1 MKNKY
6 LGIAALICVCLATG
20 CAAEN
25 ETGKNTSEP
34 SKTQEQD
41 LTNDTT
47 QSENEEPADK
57 QSEDKQSEGGQSESS
72 PSENTL
78 PEDTKKDTDT
88 GNNTGN
94 NTSNNTNNT
103 ISESSDST
111 KQSAASQP
119 GATAE
124 DFYNVCTSHSAIE
137 VENFASEVRS
147 LILAK
152 DWNGLSEKIEY
163 PLTVG
168 ETTCAD
174 SAAFLALDL
183 DANVSQDFLDGI
195 EAETCHEMFCNFQ
208 GIMMGESG
216 QVWINE
222 TAGTGELKVTAL
234 NGLLK

>member
-20 CAAEN
+20 CTAEN
-25 ETGKNTSEP
+25 ETGKNTGEP

-57 QSEDKQSEGGQSESS
+57 QSEDKQSEGGQSENS

-78 PEDTKKDTDT
+78 PEDTKKDPDT
-88 GNNTGN
+88 SNNTN
-94 NTSNNTNNT
+94 NNTNNT

-183 DANVSQDFLDGI
+183 DSNVSQDFLDGI
-195 EAETCHEMFCNFQ
+195 EAETCREMFCNFE

-222 TAGTGELKVTAL
+222 TGGTGELKVTGL

>member
-57 QSEDKQSEGGQSESS
+57 QSEDKQSESGQSEIS

-88 GNNTGN
+88 SNNT
-94 NTSNNTNNT
+94 NTNTNNT

-147 LILAK
+147 MILAK

-222 TAGTGELKVTAL
+222 TGGTGELKVTAL

>member
-72 PSENTL
+72 PSENTST
-78 PEDTKKDTDT
+78 EDTKKDTD
-88 GNNTGN
+88 TGN

-119 GATAE
+119 SDTAE

-163 PLTVG
+163 PLTVDG
-168 ETTCAD
+168 TTCAD
-174 SAAFLALDL
+174 STAFLALDL

>member
-41 LTNDTT
+41 LKNDTT
-47 QSENEEPADK
+47 QSDNEEPADK
-57 QSEDKQSEGGQSESS
+57 QSEDKQSESGQSEIS
-72 PSENTL
+72 PSENTST
-78 PEDTKKDTDT
+78 EDTKKDTD
-88 GNNTGN
+88 TGN

-111 KQSAASQP
+111 KQSAASQS

-174 SAAFLALDL
+174 STAFLALDL

-195 EAETCHEMFCNFQ
+195 EAETCREMFCNFE

-222 TAGTGELKVTAL
+222 TAGTGELKVTGL